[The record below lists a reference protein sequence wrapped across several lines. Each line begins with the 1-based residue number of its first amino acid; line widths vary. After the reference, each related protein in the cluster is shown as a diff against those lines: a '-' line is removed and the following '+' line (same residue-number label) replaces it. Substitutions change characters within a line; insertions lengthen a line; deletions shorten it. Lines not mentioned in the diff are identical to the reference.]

1 MNNLSNS
8 AFVAYVSLL
17 ANIATIIT
25 FFTIFKKSQPAT
37 DNSVHIDNS
46 RTNIY
51 ATRSSTTTQKSD
63 ANTTDQ
69 DTMLQ
74 VFAVLVGLAIFIF
87 YPLIAF
93 VPLITSLLYLV
104 MSLYLLYKV
113 NHGFSIAHE
122 GFFVTINTLRII
134 SFIVIFWTISTPA
147 ALLSNIV
154 DAGGRVR
161 FTNLSTL
168 LSGVFPLVE
177 SLWTSLARTPE
188 TFVPFILLLI
198 ILMYVVFQIIDG
210 FKALKYLFRKRIT
223 FFLAPQTAVSFW
235 KQFFGTIAIMALSM
249 CYKFPEP
256 LIHVFKLMIGFLS
269 SWFK

>member
-1 MNNLSNS
+1 M
-8 AFVAYVSLL
+8 
-17 ANIATIIT
+17 
-25 FFTIFKKSQPAT
+25 
-37 DNSVHIDNS
+37 HIDNS
-46 RTNIY
+46 STKIY
-51 ATRSSTTTQKSD
+51 APRS
-63 ANTTDQ
+63 NTTIQTSATNTDDQ
-69 DTMLQ
+69 DATLKL
-74 VFAVLVGLAIFIF
+74 FAVLVVFAIFIF

-93 VPLITSLLYLV
+93 VPLVTSILYLV

-113 NHGFSIAHE
+113 NHGFNIAHE

-210 FKALKYLFRKRIT
+210 FKAIKYLFRRRIT
-223 FFLAPQTAVSFW
+223 FFLAPQTTGSFS
-235 KQFFGTIAIMALSM
+235 KQLIGTITIMALSM

-256 LIHVFKLMIGFLS
+256 LIHFFELMIGSLS
-269 SWFK
+269 SWVK